1 MIELITSFVQTVS
14 VLVTFV
20 INTIQSLISLIVN
33 IPTYLAVV
41 TNAINV
47 LPSFILPFALAFVTL
62 VIVQYILNRRPD

>member
-1 MIELITSFVQTVS
+1 MIEMITSLIETVS
-14 VLVTFV
+14 ALVTFV

-41 TNAINV
+41 TNAINI